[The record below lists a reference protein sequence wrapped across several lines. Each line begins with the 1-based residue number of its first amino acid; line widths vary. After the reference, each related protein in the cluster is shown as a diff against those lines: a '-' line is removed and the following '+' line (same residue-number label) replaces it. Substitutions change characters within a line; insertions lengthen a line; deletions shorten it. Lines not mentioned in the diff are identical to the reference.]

1 MDRAFAI
8 EFQNE
13 LDDHWLLADNNGG
26 NTHVV
31 MYNMDLLNPEI
42 TYAWGNLRH
51 FYDLKG
57 EHRVYFR
64 YVGDNCFHINV
75 YMNVFYFLFFIFIF
89 NLLCLYLLHSL
100 FMVFFVVFV
109 LTIKCHIHKITVL

>member
-1 MDRAFAI
+1 
-8 EFQNE
+8 
-13 LDDHWLLADNNGG
+13 
-26 NTHVV
+26 
-31 MYNMDLLNPEI
+31 MDLLNPEI

-75 YMNVFYFLFFIFIF
+75 YMESTSQIMVYGHFAKAERREPLTNGHFQHFFVTLSFRQTQSNYLVTFYF
-89 NLLCLYLLHSL
+89 CL
-100 FMVFFVVFV
+100 
-109 LTIKCHIHKITVL
+109 I